1 MKKFSSNI
9 RGNNDISSLDSV
21 LVRKVVAPLSEVGT
35 YSATISSAIITKTAY
50 GHALKVTFSVNL
62 EDDSTAEIS
71 RLFSFNWEA
80 DSFMTIFLTE
90 MDCLPN
96 SNEKLETEKLVG
108 LNVTI
113 RCEIA
118 KSKKGDEYLCV
129 SGVELVKEV

>member
-50 GHALKVTFSVNL
+50 GNALKVGFSVNL

-71 RLFSFNWEA
+71 RLFSFNWEEN
-80 DSFMTIFLTE
+80 SFLTIFLSE
-90 MDCLPN
+90 LNCLPN
-96 SNEKLETEKLVG
+96 ENEKLETEKLVG

-113 RCEIA
+113 TCEMA

-129 SGVELVKEV
+129 SDVELVKEV